1 MVDLFQVNCEEI
13 ALEQGKTIKEIA
25 EELGVSKTAVRKQIA
40 NLGLQT
46 SLRKSGNQFAI
57 EKEQETLIKSAFS
70 QKQSQTKIANQV
82 SDFANQSETSLRL
95 VSMLQHEL
103 EIKNRELE
111 IKNMQIEE
119 LNARLAEVT
128 SALTTAQQT
137 AQAAQA
143 LHAGMIQQQL
153 KSGEAAPAEPE
164 TPDKG
169 KRKRWWK
176 W

>member
-1 MVDLFQVNCEEI
+1 M
-13 ALEQGKTIKEIA
+13 EQGKTIKEIA

-46 SLRKSGNQFAI
+46 SLRKIGNQFAI

-70 QKQSQTKIANQV
+70 QKQSQTKIANQ
-82 SDFANQSETSLRL
+82 SETSLRL

-111 IKNMQIEE
+111 IKNKQIEE

>member
-1 MVDLFQVNCEEI
+1 M
-13 ALEQGKTIKEIA
+13 EQGKTIKEIA

-46 SLRKSGNQFAI
+46 SLRKIGNQFAI
-57 EKEQETLIKSAFS
+57 EKKQETLIKSAFS
-70 QKQSQTKIANQV
+70 QKQS
-82 SDFANQSETSLRL
+82 ETSLRL
-95 VSMLQHEL
+95 ISMLQHEL

-111 IKNMQIEE
+111 IKNKQIEE